1 LVDGTMSSDVTEHVG
16 QALTLVNAHML
27 PEIVVTTEILPASLD
42 RTLVRYNSNT
52 ESKSHQDRKR

>member
-1 LVDGTMSSDVTEHVG
+1 MSSDVTEHVG

-27 PEIVVTTEILPASLD
+27 PEIVVTTEILPASLN